1 MIEQVMDTS
10 SLKVYLEARIHS
22 ERVLVREVNRIVTIE
37 PVDENEHDCPLL
49 GSAAGSKLTVEK
61 FLEMTR
67 EDREFEWQ

>member
-22 ERVLVREVNRIVTIE
+22 EKVRVREANRIVTIE
-37 PVDENEHDCPLL
+37 PIDENGYDCPLL

-61 FLEMTR
+61 FLKMTR
-67 EDREFEWQ
+67 EDKELEWQ